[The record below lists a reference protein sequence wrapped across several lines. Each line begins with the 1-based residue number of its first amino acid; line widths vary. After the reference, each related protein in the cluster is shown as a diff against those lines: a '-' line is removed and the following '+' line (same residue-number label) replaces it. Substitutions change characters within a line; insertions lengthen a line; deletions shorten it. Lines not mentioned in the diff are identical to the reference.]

1 MKLYDFDGMFDKKL
15 ADYIQ
20 NDNGK
25 HRESDW
31 EDLIP
36 KLYKQFGDTFIK
48 SVGDTPNGFY
58 AKMSDSELVKALRTH
73 LNQGVPVSEFLCSAI
88 ENRNAADLLL
98 PLLDGSADE
107 RDYAMNLIGSDER
120 ALKKYM
126 SILTDKNSDT
136 DLKDR
141 CADLIKEKADVVIDV
156 AVENYINGDER
167 ECMLEIMSRSVVK
180 NDKIFDI
187 LIKEFRTDPDNVP
200 MHASYL
206 AAYGDERAL
215 KYLLD
220 KIDEE
225 NISFIEYQE
234 LKFAIEALGGEYK
247 KERDFSSDPYY
258 NIIKSHGVSAAD
270 IFGNL
275 PDKN

>member
-15 ADYIQ
+15 SDYIL

-25 HRESDW
+25 HKESEW

-58 AKMSDSELVKALRTH
+58 AKMSDTELVKALRTH
-73 LNQGVPVSEFLCSAI
+73 LKQGVPVSEFLCSAI
-88 ENRNAADLLL
+88 ESRGAVDLLL
-98 PLLDGSADE
+98 PLLDGSGDE
-107 RDYAMNLIGSDER
+107 RDYAISILGAESK

-126 SILTDKNSDT
+126 SLLIDKDSSE

-141 CADLIKEKADVVIDV
+141 CADFIKEKADEVAAE
-156 AVENYINGDER
+156 AVENYINGVER
-167 ECMLEIMSRSVVK
+167 EYMLEIMSRSVIK
-180 NDKIFDI
+180 SDKIFDI
-187 LIKEFRTDPDNVP
+187 LLKEFRTDPDNVP

-225 NISFIEYQE
+225 CINFIEYRE
-234 LKFAIEALGGEYK
+234 LKYAIEALGGEYTK
-247 KERDFSSDPYY
+247 TRDFSGDPYFD
-258 NIIKSHGVSAAD
+258 IVKSHEASATDVFA
-270 IFGNL
+270 NL
-275 PDKN
+275 DGKN